1 MKNIVKIVIYFFIY
15 SSFNFSQ
22 VDTSSLSSQ
31 KNSIDSVFIMTK
43 SPWGAV
49 LRSAL
54 IPGFGQIY
62 NESYWKA
69 PIIWGLAGWFIYNWN
84 DLNNLYKDNQE
95 LYKLNNQS
103 IYRIRRDFYRDQ
115 RDKFAI
121 YLGLLYF
128 LNLVDAYVD
137 AHLFDF
143 FIDTKSPKDFQIN
156 FRLHIK

>member
-15 SSFNFSQ
+15 SSVNFSQ

-31 KNSIDSVFIMTK
+31 KNNIDSVFIMTK

-84 DLNNLYKDNQE
+84 DLNNLYKDC
-95 LYKLNNQS
+95 
-103 IYRIRRDFYRDQ
+103 
-115 RDKFAI
+115 
-121 YLGLLYF
+121 LLY
-128 LNLVDAYVD
+128 
-137 AHLFDF
+137 
-143 FIDTKSPKDFQIN
+143 TSPSPRDS
-156 FRLHIK
+156 

>member
-1 MKNIVKIVIYFFIY
+1 MKNIVKIFFSFIIY
-15 SSFNFSQ
+15 SSLTFSQ
-22 VDTSSLSSQ
+22 IDNSSLPL
-31 KNSIDSVFIMTK
+31 KNNPTDSVFVMNK

-69 PIIWGLAGWFIYNWN
+69 PIIWGLAGWFIYNWK

-121 YLGLLYF
+121 YLGLVYF

-143 FIDTKSPKDFQIN
+143 SIDSNSLNDFQFN
-156 FRLHIK
+156 FRFHIK

>member
-15 SSFNFSQ
+15 SSVNFSQ

-31 KNSIDSVFIMTK
+31 KNNIDSVFIMTK

-143 FIDTKSPKDFQIN
+143 FIDTNSPNDFQVN